1 MRKTLGSLILTVGLL
16 FGWGATFIHL
26 TQLSLLQP
34 GRLGQATTQLIKNSA
49 VRSAMAG
56 ALGTALI
63 PLFGGN
69 AAISPAALDLIIT
82 KALANPQVD
91 AEFQNAMNIAQ
102 GHLTGTDSGPIVLGG
117 PAFSQEIAAQ
127 VAPYSAQVAQTVA
140 QQGLA
145 IKIPGSALPNLGTY
159 AKQANKLEKLFIA
172 IAALML
178 ILSLIIHPSP
188 GAVLRKVGL
197 WLIGTSIIDA
207 IVFWFIPTY
216 ILPQVA
222 FSWAQIT
229 AAVLKATSGPAT
241 TFYVGMLAVGAIV
254 LILGES
260 VKKLV

>member
-1 MRKTLGSLILTVGLL
+1 MRRTLGSLILTIGLL

-26 TQLSLLQP
+26 TQLSFLEP
-34 GRLGQATTQLIKNSA
+34 GRLGQATTQLVKNTS

-56 ALGTALI
+56 ALGTALL

-69 AAISPAALDLIIT
+69 AAISEAQLDQIIT

-91 AEFQNAMNIAQ
+91 AEFQNAMNTAQ
-102 GHLTGTDSGPIVLGG
+102 GHLTGANTGPIVLGG
-117 PAFSQEIAAQ
+117 PAFSQDVASQI
-127 VAPYSAQVAQTVA
+127 APYSTQVAQTIA

-178 ILSLIIHPSP
+178 ILSLVIHPSP
-188 GAVLRKVGL
+188 GAVLRKVGF

-207 IVFWFIPTY
+207 ILFWFIPTY

-229 AAVLKATSGPAT
+229 AAVLKATGGPAT
-241 TFYVGMLAVGAIV
+241 TFLVAMLAAGAIV
-254 LILGES
+254 LVLGEG
-260 VKKLV
+260 VKKLA